1 MSGNTEN
8 IFPIFDSLLSKKEKE
23 SQLKQNALAIW
34 MTGLSGSGKSTL
46 ANGLERY
53 LHAKGFFTK
62 VLDGDNIRVGLCKN
76 LSFSQEDRSENIRR
90 IAETSKLF
98 NECGVITIN
107 CFVSPTIQIRQAA
120 KEIIG
125 KDNFIEIFVNANL
138 DVCEQRDVKGLYAKA
153 RAGEIKDF
161 TGIDAP
167 FEAPV
172 NPNIEINTGELTV
185 EDSIQKILDHIL
197 PLIEFKHK

>member
-53 LHAKGFFTK
+53 LHDKGFFTK

-76 LSFSQEDRSENIRR
+76 LSFSQEDRSENIRL

-167 FEAPV
+167 FEAPA
-172 NPNIEINTGELTV
+172 NPNIKINTGELTV